1 MHRLEELP
9 PELKAQAASL
19 AAEFDALIAA
29 RATEAEF
36 KELMVKLSY
45 TVAGNHRITPE
56 EARLKMAVYHEAL
69 DYPAVVLRDGFAE
82 AINRFKW
89 FPAVAELREIMDP
102 IKRRLLAKRDRPLY
116 LAAHEPPPPPPK
128 SEPMDAETADLVGG
142 YLDGFR
148 RPERGP
154 ALEPF
159 DPAKAVRALKGF
171 RPIPRPWLEKTDET
185 VQREDGDA

>member
-1 MHRLEELP
+1 MHRRGKIP
-9 PELKAQAASL
+9 PALKVEAETL
-19 AAEFDALIAA
+19 AADYDAVISA

-36 KELMVKLSY
+36 KDFMVKLSY
-45 TVAGNHRITPE
+45 AVANNQRIGPE
-56 EARLKMAVYHEAL
+56 EARLKMAVYFEAL

-102 IKRRLLAKRDRPLY
+102 IKRRLLARRDRPLY

-148 RPERGP
+148 RPERGS